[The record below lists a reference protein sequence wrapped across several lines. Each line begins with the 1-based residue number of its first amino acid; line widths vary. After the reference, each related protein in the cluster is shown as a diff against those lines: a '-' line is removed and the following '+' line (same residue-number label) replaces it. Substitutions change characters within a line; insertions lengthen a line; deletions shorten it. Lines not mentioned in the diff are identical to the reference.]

1 MRTIAII
8 IVVALV
14 MFTIINTLKTRTYK
28 NLVSYLQQGKI
39 KEFNQKIDS
48 RSVKLL
54 FPKSSLLDLK
64 FNAAIVEQD
73 KKAAIKYLEEL
84 CEMHLTTSQKENY
97 YMKAFNFFIGLKDKK
112 NSKKYLDLINELPND
127 RMKAEANRVYNI
139 YILKND
145 KYLKELL
152 EELENMED
160 RQKGVNEYLISIIY
174 KNKHDLENAKKYEE
188 LSKKH
193 FALVDAETAEKYKK

>member
-73 KKAAIKYLEEL
+73 KKAAI
-84 CEMHLTTSQKENY
+84 TSQKENY

>member
-64 FNAAIVEQD
+64 FNAAIVEQ
-73 KKAAIKYLEEL
+73 
-84 CEMHLTTSQKENY
+84 
-97 YMKAFNFFIGLKDKK
+97 DKK

>member
-84 CEMHLTTSQKENY
+84 CEMPLTTSQKENY

-152 EELENMED
+152 EELE
-160 RQKGVNEYLISIIY
+160 KWKIV
-174 KNKHDLENAKKYEE
+174 KKV
-188 LSKKH
+188 S
-193 FALVDAETAEKYKK
+193 TNT

>member
-84 CEMHLTTSQKENY
+84 CEMPLTTSQKETY

-112 NSKKYLDLINELPND
+112 NSKKHLDLINELPND

>member
-1 MRTIAII
+1 M
-8 IVVALV
+8 
-14 MFTIINTLKTRTYK
+14 
-28 NLVSYLQQGKI
+28 
-39 KEFNQKIDS
+39 
-48 RSVKLL
+48 
-54 FPKSSLLDLK
+54 P
-64 FNAAIVEQD
+64 
-73 KKAAIKYLEEL
+73 
-84 CEMHLTTSQKENY
+84 LTTSQKENY

-152 EELENMED
+152 EELENI
-160 RQKGVNEYLISIIY
+160 ISIIY

>member
-84 CEMHLTTSQKENY
+84 CEMPLTTSQKENY

-160 RQKGVNEYLISIIY
+160 HQKGVNEYLISIIY

>member
-84 CEMHLTTSQKENY
+84 CEMPLTTSQKENY

-160 RQKGVNEYLISIIY
+160 RQKGVNEIGRA
-174 KNKHDLENAKKYEE
+174 H
-188 LSKKH
+188 
-193 FALVDAETAEKYKK
+193 V